1 MSDDHEGVID
11 PNAIDEVAEEIDDEE
26 ESGGDHE
33 EEEAL

>member
-1 MSDDHEGVID
+1 MSDDHEDVID
-11 PNAIDEVAEEIDDEE
+11 PSAIDEMAEELDDEE